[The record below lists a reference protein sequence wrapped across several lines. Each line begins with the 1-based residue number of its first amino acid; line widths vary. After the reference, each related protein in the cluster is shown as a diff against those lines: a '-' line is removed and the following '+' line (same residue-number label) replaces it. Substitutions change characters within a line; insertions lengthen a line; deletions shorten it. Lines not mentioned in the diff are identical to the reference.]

1 MRRSKIVALCA
12 VAGLTLL
19 ACGETD
25 PDPQDAVSQDGSSE
39 SGFGEPAGSQD
50 ATKTV
55 DVTALDKLAFD
66 PSSVSVQQG
75 DVVRFVV
82 TNEGRAPHEFVIGDE
97 EYQEEHEESMEHGGH
112 DMELENSVEVGPGE
126 TAELTWRFTSPGK
139 VLFACHVAGHY
150 EGGMV
155 GTILVGE

>member
-1 MRRSKIVALCA
+1 MRRLRIVAVCVVL
-12 VAGLTLL
+12 GLTLV

-25 PDPQDAVSQDGSSE
+25 PDAASQDGSSE
-39 SGFGEPAGSQD
+39 SGGFGETATSQD

-55 DVTALDKLAFD
+55 GVKALALTFD

-75 DVVRFVV
+75 DVVKFVV
-82 TNEGRAPHEFVIGDE
+82 TNEGKAPHEFVIGDE
-97 EYQEEHEESMEHGGH
+97 AYQEEHEESMEHGGH
-112 DMELENSVEVGPGE
+112 DMELGNSVAVAPGE
-126 TAELTWRFTSPGK
+126 TAELTWRFTSPGRI
-139 VLFACHVAGHY
+139 LFACHVAGHY